1 MSRKNK
7 KNKQKKQE
15 ELETQNV
22 EVETAQ
28 EESTQNNQENQ
39 EENSANDELQKCKEE
54 LEEQKEKYLRAHAEF
69 ENMKKRLEKDKLN
82 AMHYANEAFAKDLL
96 SVLDTFENALKSI
109 EQIDT
114 NSKDAIEKIKEGM
127 VLTYE
132 QLLSVLK
139 KHGVEEVENEGE
151 FNPELHQAVTQM
163 DSDKHKS
170 GEIVQV
176 LQKGYK
182 LKERLLRPSMVATCK

>member
-7 KNKQKKQE
+7 KNRQKKQE
-15 ELETQNV
+15 ELETQ
-22 EVETAQ
+22 ELEQETAQ
-28 EESTQNNQENQ
+28 EEESNNN

-54 LEEQKEKYLRAHAEF
+54 LEEQKEKYLRALADF

-114 NSKDAIEKIKEGM
+114 NSQDAIEKIKEGM

-163 DSDKHKS
+163 DSSEHKS